1 MAVNIPGGGFTKNFT
16 LTVELSPFIINYKSS
31 PSRVVVRE
39 GEAIQLKCVATAEPK
54 PKMRWYKESRLI
66 MPTDSEMNLRSDDS
80 ELIIMSAQAKHAG
93 SYACEAYNRVGKQS
107 KKIQVVVEGEKN
119 FLFILNEFEALIN

>member
-1 MAVNIPGGGFTKNFT
+1 
-16 LTVELSPFIINYKSS
+16 
-31 PSRVVVRE
+31 
-39 GEAIQLKCVATAEPK
+39 
-54 PKMRWYKESRLI
+54 
-66 MPTDSEMNLRSDDS
+66 MNLRSDDS